1 MDTNKLLDE
10 IKEYFD
16 VVTERPQDDIKLLA
30 ENISAER
37 KTLKDHH
44 KRLGKIE
51 KRLDSVEGTI
61 KANKSA
67 TVSVAARKSAMK
79 RLSLR
84 LLRG

>member
-16 VVTERPQDDIKLLA
+16 VVMERPQDDIKLLA

-51 KRLDSVEGTI
+51 KRLDSVEGGFPG
-61 KANKSA
+61 
-67 TVSVAARKSAMK
+67 VHL
-79 RLSLR
+79 RLSYFFVGALSA
-84 LLRG
+84 GC